1 MGLLDDKK
9 RDNIASYII
18 SMWHI
23 EDLMRANDF
32 DLEKLEEVLIAPMD
46 ADEDAREEVRSW
58 YAGVI
63 ARMQDQGLEKRGHL
77 SEVEEVLTELEFLH
91 TTLTDVLNDTE
102 YDTLY
107 AAAEPGI
114 LALQRQADE
123 SADGPITTCFT
134 AIYGV
139 MVLRARNQAVS
150 ESTAESERH
159 MRKLLERLAQH
170 YKQMRKL
177 PGISMN

>member
-9 RDNIASYII
+9 RDNIASYVI

-32 DLEKLEEVLIAPMD
+32 DMDKLEEVLIAPME
-46 ADEDAREEVRSW
+46 ADEDARAEVRGW
-58 YAGVI
+58 YAGVVT
-63 ARMQDQGLEKRGHL
+63 RMKEQGLQVRGHL

-91 TTLTDVLNDTE
+91 NTLHDVLNDSE
-102 YDTLY
+102 YDQLF

-114 LALQRQADE
+114 TALQRQADE
-123 SADGPITTCFT
+123 NADGPITTCFT

-139 MVLRARNQAVS
+139 MVLRAREQAVS
-150 ESTAESERH
+150 ESTAEAEQH
-159 MRKLLERLAQH
+159 MRKLLERLSQH